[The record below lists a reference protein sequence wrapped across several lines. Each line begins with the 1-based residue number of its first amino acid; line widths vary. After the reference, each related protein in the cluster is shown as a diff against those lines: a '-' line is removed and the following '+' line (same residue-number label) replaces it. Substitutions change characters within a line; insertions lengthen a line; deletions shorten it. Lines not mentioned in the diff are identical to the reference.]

1 MKAERKHLYAVAII
15 IILISCL
22 LACTKEQ
29 GKEPSRTASATDGL
43 SKTDGA
49 SNARVAELMQSMNMK
64 PFAKPVMAED
74 FELTS
79 VKGEK
84 VRLSQYRGKVVLL
97 SFWTTW

>member
-1 MKAERKHLYAVAII
+1 
-15 IILISCL
+15 
-22 LACTKEQ
+22 
-29 GKEPSRTASATDGL
+29 
-43 SKTDGA
+43 
-49 SNARVAELMQSMNMK
+49 MQSMNMK

>member
-1 MKAERKHLYAVAII
+1 
-15 IILISCL
+15 
-22 LACTKEQ
+22 
-29 GKEPSRTASATDGL
+29 
-43 SKTDGA
+43 
-49 SNARVAELMQSMNMK
+49 MQAMNMN